1 VLDDNLILKCDELF
15 LVGQALT
22 DGSHES
28 AAGLYLRDTRHLS
41 RLRVT
46 IDGQPLDRLAL
57 QPFSASS
64 AIIIGANAGDSQS
77 HDGNSPPLH
86 ARTIGIEQR
95 VDLDTDLQYRISVQN
110 YNEVTRRVTIAI
122 EAASDFRDLFDIRG
136 FVVKERGSP
145 LPVEVEN
152 RQLTL
157 GYKGI
162 DGLVA
167 TTHLSF
173 DRTPE
178 VDIHSSALD
187 YPVIRATFE
196 AELESDA
203 PWILTLRISPRPAEI
218 ADTVVKAQLP
228 DKHPHPK
235 PWIVTDNPQFNQV
248 IEQSLADLEMLQTS
262 FPEGSMPAAGIPW
275 YVAPFGRDSLITCLQ
290 MHYLYPDRALETLR
304 LLSALQG
311 TRVDDFREEQP
322 GKILHEKRYGELA
335 RTSRTPHSPYYGTV
349 DATPLFV
356 MLFVEVMKWTG
367 DPEIYRRFV
376 PHVRRA
382 INWIEEFG
390 DRDGDGFIEYR
401 SFPPGLGEVMHQ
413 GWKDSWDSINH
424 VDGRPASGDIA
435 LVEVQGY
442 VFAALQGLADVVETF
457 DDLAWTNHLRSRA
470 EKVRSLVEER
480 FWEDGIEYYAQGLDG
495 DKSQVHAVTSNPG
508 HLLYCGL
515 PSEAR
520 AEQVVQR
527 LGNPDMNSG
536 WGVRTLSSNAI
547 TYNPM
552 SYHNG
557 SVWPHDNSLIA
568 AGFYRYGYV
577 EDGQVIASQLFD
589 AAMSQLNTRLPELYC
604 GFPRISILEAPV
616 SYPVTCSPQ
625 AWAAGSIPL
634 LIRCFLGL
642 EPAEDGGLSIR
653 PSFPAWLNE
662 ITIQHLP
669 YREKTVTLTVRRSGS
684 DYEFESDEPVSR
696 QLVND
701 TSKVVTR

>member
-1 VLDDNLILKCDELF
+1 MLDDDLILKCDELF
-15 LVGQALT
+15 LVGQAIT

-57 QPFSASS
+57 QPISSAS
-64 AIIIGANAGDSQS
+64 ALIIGANAGGSHS
-77 HDGNSPPLH
+77 HDEEQPLR
-86 ARTIGIEQR
+86 ARTVGIEQR
-95 VDLDTDLQYRISVQN
+95 VHLDTELHYRISVQN
-110 YNEVTRRVTIAI
+110 YNETKRKITIAI
-122 EAASDFRDLFDIRG
+122 EASSDFRDLFDIRG

-145 LPVEVEN
+145 LPIEVRSN
-152 RQLTL
+152 DVALS
-157 GYKGI
+157 YKGI
-162 DGLVA
+162 DGFVA
-167 TTHLSF
+167 STLISF
-173 DRTPE
+173 DRTPD
-178 VDIHSSALD
+178 VDVHTTALG
-187 YPVIRATFE
+187 YPTIRASFE
-196 AELESDA
+196 AELESDV

-218 ADTVVKAQLP
+218 AGTVVKARLA

-235 PWIVTDNPQFNQV
+235 PWIGTDNPQFNQV

-262 FPEGSMPAAGIPW
+262 FPEGSAPAAGIPW

-290 MHYLYPDRALETLR
+290 THYLYPERALEALR

-335 RTSRTPHSPYYGTV
+335 RTGAIPHSPYYGTV

-356 MLFVEVMKWTG
+356 MLFIEVMNWSG
-367 DPEIYRRFV
+367 DPEIYRRFI

-424 VDGRPASGDIA
+424 IDGRAATGDIA

-442 VFAALQGLADVVETF
+442 VFAALTGLADIVESF
-457 DDLAWTNHLRSRA
+457 EGGAWANHLRAGA
-470 EKVRSLVEER
+470 EKVRALVEER
-480 FWEDGIEYYAQGLDG
+480 LWADEIGFYVQGLDG
-495 DKSQVHAVTSNPG
+495 DNSPVCAVTSNPG

-515 PSEAR
+515 PSEER
-520 AEQVVQR
+520 AEQVVKR

-536 WGVRTLSSNAI
+536 WGIRTLSSNAI

-577 EDGQVIASQLFD
+577 EDGQVIATQLFD

-604 GFPRISILEAPV
+604 GFPRISILDGPV

-642 EPAEDGGLSIR
+642 ESAEDGGLSIK
-653 PSFPAWLNE
+653 PSFPVWLNE

-669 YREKTVTLTVRRSGS
+669 YREKTVTLTVRRSGA

-696 QLVND
+696 KLVTD
-701 TSKVVTR
+701 TSKVVAT